1 VQRATVRAQ
10 RASYLMLAISI
21 DGELVDRERATIS
34 VLDRGLL
41 YGDGVFEVFRSDGD
55 VDAHVD
61 RLYAS
66 AAQLELRVM
75 PRDVL
80 VSAIATTIAAAG
92 QGEHRVRVIATR
104 GPGALSTRLGELGP
118 GRAIVIV
125 EPLPAQPRELAAV
138 TIDRPWL
145 GVGLKTLAY
154 VDHVIARELAAAGGA
169 HEAIRIDLDGNV
181 AEGATSNLFAVV
193 AGAVVTPPLAGGVL
207 PGITRGHVLA
217 ICARLAIPAR
227 ELAISRESFA
237 VADELFATSALRGV
251 VPITRLDGAAR
262 AAGPVT
268 ARIAAAYVELFHRR

>member
-1 VQRATVRAQ
+1 
-10 RASYLMLAISI
+10 MLAISI

-41 YGDGVFEVFRSDGD
+41 YGDGVFEVFRAGFA
-55 VDAHVD
+55 VDAHLD

-66 AAQLELRVM
+66 AAVLELRVM

-80 VSAIATTIAAAG
+80 APAIAMTIAAAG
-92 QGEHRVRVIATR
+92 EGEHRVRVIVTR
-104 GPGALSTRLGELGP
+104 GPGALTARLGELGP

-125 EPLPAQPRELAAV
+125 EPLPPQPRELSAV
-138 TIDRPWL
+138 TIDRAWL
-145 GVGLKTLAY
+145 GAGHKTLAY
-154 VDHVIARELAAAGGA
+154 LDHVIARELATAGGA
-169 HEAIRIDLDGNV
+169 DEAVRIDRDGNV
-181 AEGATSNLFAVV
+181 SEGATSNLFAVV
-193 AGAVVTPPLAGGVL
+193 EGAVVTPALAGGVL
-207 PGITRGHVLA
+207 PGITRSHVLA

-251 VPITRLDGAAR
+251 VPITRLDGVPR

>member
-1 VQRATVRAQ
+1 
-10 RASYLMLAISI
+10 MLAISI

-41 YGDGVFEVFRSDGD
+41 YGDGVFEVFRSDRD

-75 PRDVL
+75 PRDAL
-80 VSAIATTIAAAG
+80 ASAIATTIAAAG

-104 GPGALSTRLGELGP
+104 GPGALGTRLGELGP

-125 EPLPAQPRELAAV
+125 EPLPAQPRELSAV

-145 GVGLKTLAY
+145 GVGAGMKTLAY
-154 VDHVIARELAAAGGA
+154 LDHVIARELAAASGA
-169 HEAIRIDLDGNV
+169 DEAIRIDRDGNV
-181 AEGATSNLFAVV
+181 AEGSTSNLFAVV
-193 AGAVVTPPLAGGVL
+193 AGAVVTPPLDGGVL

-227 ELAISRESFA
+227 ELTIARERFA